1 MERKA
6 DTFKDYGQ
14 TGNEKTANEKQTEK
28 RQVKY
33 FSHIK
38 RQNTLTKNIL
48 AKKLKEGE
56 QVIGSDASEKVT
68 SREG

>member
-14 TGNEKTANEKQTEK
+14 TGNEKTANEKQTEN

-38 RQNTLTKNIL
+38 RQNTLI
-48 AKKLKEGE
+48 KKHT
-56 QVIGSDASEKVT
+56 SEKT
-68 SREG
+68 EGR